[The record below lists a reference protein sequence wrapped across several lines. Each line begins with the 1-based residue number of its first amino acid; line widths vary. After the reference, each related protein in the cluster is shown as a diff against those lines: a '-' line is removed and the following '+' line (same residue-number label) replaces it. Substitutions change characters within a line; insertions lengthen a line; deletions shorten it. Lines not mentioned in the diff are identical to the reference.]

1 MPEFNEWQFYF
12 DKYAPQ
18 YDKEEYALSWR
29 EEVDFMEDVFQL
41 RPGSS
46 VLDIGCGTGR
56 HSVEL
61 ARRGYQVTGIDF
73 SVGMLAVARQKA
85 EQVGVNVEWIE
96 ADVTTFRF
104 TKLFDAAICM
114 TEAAFALLTPRQDP
128 KQHDMAILRNVN
140 AALKPGGQ
148 FMLNATNGFRMI
160 RLMSA
165 EDIAD
170 GSFDPVTLVNISEC
184 TWEDANGSEQIVSAR
199 IRNYL
204 PTELTMFLQQ
214 SGFTVEHIWGGTYG
228 RNPIDLDGYIINVIS
243 SKSTEAA

>member
-1 MPEFNEWQFYF
+1 MAEFNEWQYYF
-12 DKYAPQ
+12 DKFAPE
-18 YDKEEYALSWR
+18 YDKEEYALTWS

-41 RPGSS
+41 GPGSS
-46 VLDIGCGTGR
+46 VLDVGCGTGR

-73 SVGMLAVARQKA
+73 SAGMLAVARQKA
-85 EQVGVNVEWIE
+85 EQVGVHVDWIE

-104 TKLFDAAICM
+104 DKLFDAAICM

-128 KQHDMAILRNVN
+128 SQHDMAILRNVN
-140 AALKPGGQ
+140 AALKLGGQ

-165 EDIAD
+165 EDIAN
-170 GSFDPVTLVNISEC
+170 GNFDPVTLVNVSEC
-184 TWEDANGSEQIVSAR
+184 TWDDADGNAQSILAR
-199 IRNYL
+199 VRNYL
-204 PTELTMFLQQ
+204 PTELTIFLQQ

-228 RNPIDLDGYIINVIS
+228 RNPIDLDGYTINVIS
-243 SKSTEAA
+243 RKRTEVA